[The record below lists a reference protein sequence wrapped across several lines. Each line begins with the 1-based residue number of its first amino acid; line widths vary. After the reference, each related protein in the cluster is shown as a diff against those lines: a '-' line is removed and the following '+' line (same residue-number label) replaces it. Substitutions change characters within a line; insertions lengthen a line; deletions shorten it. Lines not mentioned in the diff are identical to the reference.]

1 MANNI
6 KCPQCG
12 NQFDVEA
19 VIASD
24 LEEKLKKEYE
34 QKLRQSFESLQQD
47 KLRLQEEQR
56 QFEDKRKKENEI
68 FLQKIGQE
76 KLKMEKEIQEQ
87 VRKSITEDFELKLRL
102 LENNNRDQE
111 EKLNESRRKEVEFLQ
126 KEQLLKT
133 KEDELELRLQKKL
146 QEERTS
152 LTETIRKQELEKIS
166 LKETDYQM
174 RLKELEMQVEA
185 QRKLAEEM
193 KRRAEQG
200 SMQVQGEA
208 QELVLQ
214 DMLKAAFPFDVV
226 CEVGKGVK
234 GADCVLTIRNNL
246 GQECGKIIFES
257 KRTKDFSQEWIEK
270 LKADMRSERADLAV
284 IVTQSMPKDMDRFGE
299 RSGVWIC
306 TFNEAKA
313 LVQVLRESII
323 KIFNSTR
330 VQQNRGDKMHML
342 YDYLTSHE
350 FAEQWS
356 AIREGFVAM
365 KVSIQKERDAMER
378 LWKAREKQLEKVL
391 LNSAHI
397 RGSIE
402 GIAGTDTIDLNL
414 LEESNGEEEL

>member
-1 MANNI
+1 
-6 KCPQCG
+6 
-12 NQFDVEA
+12 
-19 VIASD
+19 
-24 LEEKLKKEYE
+24 
-34 QKLRQSFESLQQD
+34 
-47 KLRLQEEQR
+47 
-56 QFEDKRKKENEI
+56 
-68 FLQKIGQE
+68 
-76 KLKMEKEIQEQ
+76 
-87 VRKSITEDFELKLRL
+87 
-102 LENNNRDQE
+102 
-111 EKLNESRRKEVEFLQ
+111 
-126 KEQLLKT
+126 
-133 KEDELELRLQKKL
+133 
-146 QEERTS
+146 
-152 LTETIRKQELEKIS
+152 
-166 LKETDYQM
+166 
-174 RLKELEMQVEA
+174 
-185 QRKLAEEM
+185 
-193 KRRAEQG
+193 
-200 SMQVQGEA
+200 MQVQGEA

>member
-313 LVQVLRESII
+313 LVHVLRESTI

-414 LEESNGEEEL
+414 LEESNGEEEV

>member
-313 LVQVLRESII
+313 LVHVLRESII